1 MRDRSEILVG
11 DVGGTNT
18 RLALA
23 HRSGDD
29 WHLEAW
35 ETYSTAKLEG
45 MGEAINHY
53 LSVHRPREG
62 RIRCCLS
69 GAGPVRANVSYLSN
83 VPWTIDGP
91 ELERRFD
98 LDVLVINDFSAICYG
113 LPSLHPD
120 DPESI
125 VPIPHPEEV
134 ADHDSRANDATGA
147 SGGGVWA
154 AVGAGTGLGIGFLVT
169 IDGRHLALPSEGG
182 HADFGAF
189 DEETDRLK
197 AFVADKLGAPPGS
210 EQFVSG
216 QGIVNIFEHLVQ
228 SGRYEMTE
236 AVRTVRDAADDDKPA
251 AISRLTSD
259 SCCAATMKLFVR
271 MYGKVASNA
280 ALTVLPTAG
289 VYLAGGIAA
298 KNVELFTTGDIFM
311 NAFELNYKAS
321 VRPFLR
327 RCPVFI
333 VKEKAVALYGAAH
346 AAEQYIQNGAP

>member
-23 HRSGDD
+23 HRTGDG
-29 WHLEAW
+29 WNLEAW
-35 ETYSTAKLEG
+35 ETYPTGELDG
-45 MGEAINHY
+45 MSDAVGRY
-53 LSVHRPREG
+53 LSVHRPGNG
-62 RIRCCLS
+62 RLRCCLS
-69 GAGPVRANVSYLSN
+69 GAGPVRENVSHLSN

-91 ELERRFD
+91 QLESRFS

-113 LPSLHPD
+113 LPSLRRD
-120 DPESI
+120 DPESL
-125 VPIPHPEEV
+125 VPIRRSAEE
-134 ADHDSRANDATGA
+134 ADTDARSAGGDPRGA
-147 SGGGVWA
+147 PNGGVWA

-169 IDGRHLALPSEGG
+169 MEGRHLALPSEGG

-189 DEETDRLK
+189 DEETGRLK
-197 AFVADKLGAPPGS
+197 AFVTEKLSAAPGS

-216 QGIVNIFEHLVQ
+216 QGIVNTFEYLVQ
-228 SGRYEMTE
+228 SGRYEITSE
-236 AVRTVRDAADDDKPA
+236 VRTVCGSSDDDKPA
-251 AISRLTSD
+251 AISRLSSD
-259 SCCAATMKLFVR
+259 PCCAATMRLFVR

-280 ALTVLPTAG
+280 ALMVLPTAG

-298 KNVELFTTGDIFM
+298 KNVALFTRDDTFID
-311 NAFELNYKAS
+311 AFEGNYKAS

-333 VKEKAVALYGAAH
+333 VKEPAVALYGAAH
-346 AAEQYIQNGAP
+346 AAEQFV

>member
-1 MRDRSEILVG
+1 MGDRSEILVG

-23 HRSGDD
+23 RRSGDG

-35 ETYSTAKLEG
+35 ETYST
-45 MGEAINHY
+45 GELDDMSDAVGRY
-53 LSVHRPREG
+53 LSVHGPGTG
-62 RIRCCLS
+62 RLRCCLS
-69 GAGPVRANVSYLSN
+69 GAGPVRENVSYLSN

-91 ELERRFD
+91 QLESRFS

-113 LPSLHPD
+113 LPSLRQD
-120 DPESI
+120 DPDSLI
-125 VPIPHPEEV
+125 PIRHAAHEEDTTAGSTNGHP
-134 ADHDSRANDATGA
+134 RGA
-147 SGGGVWA
+147 SDGGVWA

-169 IDGRHLALPSEGG
+169 MEGRHLALPSEGG

-189 DEETDRLK
+189 DEETGELK
-197 AFVADKLGAPPGS
+197 AFVSEKLSAAPGS

-216 QGIVNIFEHLVQ
+216 QGIVNIFEYLVQ
-228 SGRYEMTE
+228 SGRYEITSEVRRVRE
-236 AVRTVRDAADDDKPA
+236 ASDDDKPA
-251 AISRLTSD
+251 EISRLTSD
-259 SCCAATMKLFVR
+259 PCCSDTMTLFVR

-298 KNVELFTTGDIFM
+298 KNVELFTRDDTFID
-311 NAFELNYKAS
+311 AFESNYKAS

-333 VKEKAVALYGAAH
+333 VKEPAVALYGAAH
-346 AAEQYIQNGAP
+346 AAEQFI